1 MRCVLARRRAVAR
14 ACQVYRRI
22 HDEEYDAHFYWHA
35 TTKRSVWAKPRLFLS
50 QVHSPPPPLAARF
63 PQAPR
68 NIVIF
73 VCLRLC
79 DS

>member
-1 MRCVLARRRAVAR
+1 VRCVLARRRAVAR

-50 QVHSPPPPLAARF
+50 QVHSPPPPRAAWF
-63 PQAPR
+63 PQAPC
-68 NIVIF
+68 NSAFLLCVPLF
-73 VCLRLC
+73 V
-79 DS
+79 